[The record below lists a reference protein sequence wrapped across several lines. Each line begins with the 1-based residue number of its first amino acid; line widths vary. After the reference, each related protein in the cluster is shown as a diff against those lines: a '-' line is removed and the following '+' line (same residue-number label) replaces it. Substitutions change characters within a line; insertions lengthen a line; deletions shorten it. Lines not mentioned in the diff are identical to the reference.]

1 MMRAVIAASVVLA
14 CWLLPAAAAAQE
26 RHAVLVFGAPGGE
39 TYADTYARWQESLVT
54 SLRDRVGFA
63 PERIL
68 VLAPGE
74 QDPSRTSTRDNVR
87 RLFSRLRTT
96 VGADDLVLVLL
107 IGHGTLDGESAK
119 FNLVGPDL
127 DSSEWGTLIDRL
139 PGRLVFVNSS
149 GGSFPFLERLSRPNR
164 VVITA
169 TDSSA
174 QRFDTVFPEHL
185 VKALEDPATDIDRN
199 GRISLWELFS
209 QTSAAVRQ
217 HYEQRGQLATERA
230 LLDDNG
236 DGQGQ
241 EAGAPGQDGA
251 LARTTYLD
259 PDPVRAGGDPVL
271 ADLLLRQRT
280 LEQQAEALKLRKAS
294 MPPDE
299 WAREFERLMI
309 ELARVSHAIR
319 SRS

>member
-1 MMRAVIAASVVLA
+1 MTALARLLLAVVAL
-14 CWLLPAAAAAQE
+14 CQLPSAVAAQE

-39 TYADTYARWQESLVT
+39 PYAATYARWQEALVA

-63 PERIL
+63 TERIF

-74 QDPSRTSTRDNVR
+74 ADGARVSTRENVR
-87 RLFSRLRTT
+87 RLFDTLRAS
-96 VGADDLVLVLL
+96 VRADDLVLVLL
-107 IGHGTLDGESAK
+107 VGHGTLDGDSAK

-127 DSSEWGTLIDRL
+127 DSSEWSRVLDRL
-139 PGRLVFVNSS
+139 PGRVVFVNSA
-149 GGSFPFLERLSRPNR
+149 GGSFPFLERLARPNR
-164 VVITA
+164 VVVTA

-185 VKALEDPATDIDRN
+185 VTALDDPATDVDRN

-209 QTSAAVRQ
+209 QASAAVRQ

-271 ADLLLRQRT
+271 AELLARQRS
-280 LEQQAEALKLRKAS
+280 LEQQAEALKLRKPS
-294 MPPDE
+294 MAPDD

>member
-1 MMRAVIAASVVLA
+1 MIARLRVLVVAAL
-14 CWLLPAAAAAQE
+14 CLLPSVSEAQE

-39 TYADTYARWQESLVT
+39 TYAETYARWQSALVT

-68 VLAPGE
+68 VLGPGE
-74 QDPSRTSTRDNVR
+74 ADLTRVSTRENVR
-87 RLFSRLRTT
+87 RLFTTLRAS

-107 IGHGTLDGESAK
+107 IGHGSLDGDAAK

-127 DSSEWGTLIDRL
+127 DSGEWASLVDRL
-139 PGRLVFVNSS
+139 PGRVVFVNST

-185 VKALEDPATDIDRN
+185 VKALEDPATDVDRN

-209 QTSAAVRQ
+209 QASAAVRQ
-217 HYEQRGQLATERA
+217 HFEQRGQLATERA

-236 DGQGQ
+236 DGHGQ

-259 PDPVRAGGDPVL
+259 PDPVRADGDPVL
-271 ADLLLRQRT
+271 ADLLARQRS
-280 LEQQAEALKLRKAS
+280 LEQQAEALKLRKPS
-294 MPPDE
+294 MDPEE
-299 WAREFERLMI
+299 WARDFERLMI